1 MAIDIL
7 HVDHIAMAVVDEER
21 QAAILE
27 GLFGFR
33 RRETYAYDGQDF
45 VGISFDVPGRSGV
58 GWEVLAP
65 RGEHSFLRGFLDGA
79 RGPGLHHVAFRV
91 DDVDRSVAE
100 LRLAGIEPFGTE
112 TADEHDGRAVTFVH
126 PRRGGRGLLVQL
138 FTGPDW
144 NDAERMRAERWDPG
158 HPTLGI
164 TELHH
169 LSHAGPDREELVD
182 WYERIFG
189 FETVF
194 RGPREPGRAYDTAVL
209 DLPTGEMRWEVIAPR
224 GEDSFIGR
232 FLDARGPGPH
242 HVTFLVADWERAL
255 AACVHHSVRPFGVEE
270 GAVDGARYREAFLH
284 PRDTGGMLV
293 QFVWEERP
301 GTWL

>member
-1 MAIDIL
+1 MVIETL
-7 HVDHIAMAVVDEER
+7 HVDHIAMAVPDEKR
-21 QAAILE
+21 QSAILE
-27 GLFGFR
+27 GLLGFR
-33 RRETYAYDGQDF
+33 RRETYSYEGQGF
-45 VGISFDVPGRSGV
+45 VSVSFDVPGRSGV

-65 RGEHSFLRGFLDGA
+65 TGAHSFLSGFLEGPLGA
-79 RGPGLHHVAFRV
+79 GLHHVAFQV
-91 DDVDRSVAE
+91 EDLEEALDE
-100 LRLAGIEPFGTE
+100 LRRAGIEPFGTE
-112 TADEHDGRAVTFVH
+112 TADENDGRAVTFLH
-126 PRRGGRGLLVQL
+126 PRRGGRGLLIQL
-138 FTGPDW
+138 FAGPEW

-169 LSHAGPDREELVD
+169 LSHAGSDRESLAG
-182 WYERIFG
+182 WYEQLFG
-189 FETVF
+189 FRTVF
-194 RGPREPGRAYDTAVL
+194 RGPREPDRDYHTAVL

-224 GEDSFIGR
+224 GEGSFIQR

-255 AACVHHSVRPFGVEE
+255 AACAHHGVRPFGVEE
-270 GAVDGARYREAFLH
+270 GTVEGARYREAFLH
-284 PRDTGGMLV
+284 PHDTGGMLV